1 MIFLWRKLVV
11 NHEKGRDMNIKK
23 KLIGAAV
30 TIVGALG
37 FVSCGTTKELA
48 TYEVVTEDGRI
59 ITVSQAE
66 YEKLMKERQF
76 REEQEA
82 RKAREA
88 YERALRERENIPP
101 PPLVYGPP
109 PTF

>member
-1 MIFLWRKLVV
+1 
-11 NHEKGRDMNIKK
+11 MNIKK

-30 TIVGALG
+30 AIVGALG

-48 TYEVVTEDGRI
+48 TYEVETDDGRI

-66 YEKLMKERQF
+66 YDKLMRERQL
-76 REEQEA
+76 REEEKRA

-88 YERALRERENIPP
+88 YERAQREREQIPPP

-109 PTF
+109 PAF